1 MWSSSI
7 PTVLTLLLAVSGSV
21 ATKGKDHR
29 KSCVV
34 KSGGSN
40 ATDDAPAILKAFKKC
55 GHKGR
60 VVFEPTNYYVNSV
73 MNIDWLKDVD
83 VDIYGTLLVFFLR
96 RLDTDLKRQIAD
108 IYSHL
113 VEY

>member
-1 MWSSSI
+1 MWSSI
-7 PTVLTLLLAVSGSV
+7 PSVLTLLLAVSGSV
-21 ATKGKDHR
+21 ATNDKDKDHR

-83 VDIYGTLLVFFLR
+83 VDIYGTLLVFSPR
-96 RLDTDLKRQIAD
+96 RFDRALKQLDR
-108 IYSHL
+108 
-113 VEY
+113 

>member
-1 MWSSSI
+1 MWSSI

-21 ATKGKDHR
+21 ATNDKDKGHR

-83 VDIYGTLLVFFLR
+83 VDIYGTLLVFIFPRGFDTALK
-96 RLDTDLKRQIAD
+96 RLDR
-108 IYSHL
+108 
-113 VEY
+113 